1 MQGRPMYLIVS
12 YIINAAPGCDYAT
25 AHELSTLQMAV
36 DLVLDPDQIDTTVND
51 IGGLDNI
58 LERLVMHC

>member
-1 MQGRPMYLIVS
+1 MQLLIVTS
-12 YIINAAPGCDYAT
+12 LLLMSCCM
-25 AHELSTLQMAV
+25 LQMAV